1 MIGAIHGVW
10 KAREGSWEGYTHICS
25 FGTNVGISVGQIKSW
40 MVTCQKKKSLKDTR
54 LERFLWS
61 GNSSSRSCVVD
72 HHQGR
77 KGDCGLR
84 QKVIRRADHPQGSVP
99 HGLWGTLP
107 RTPKKGSQCGSLSK
121 GNATATWMRGLTPLY
136 L

>member
-72 HHQGR
+72 HQGR
-77 KGDCGLR
+77 KGDCGYGKKSSGE
-84 QKVIRRADHPQGSVP
+84 QIIPRAVFPMGSGEP
-99 HGLWGTLP
+99 FHAPP
-107 RTPKKGSQCGSLSK
+107 RKGRNVDLCPREMQQQPG
-121 GNATATWMRGLTPLY
+121 
-136 L
+136 